1 MFHAQALVLTDRP
14 SQLAAYAATEFG
26 LEFATEWSAESGF
39 VELPDGVCDMN
50 AWPEGLRLDAF
61 ATTRD
66 GLARI
71 EDAVKTRLE
80 HLGLRDGLN
89 VDWYRRPS
97 AA

>member
-1 MFHAQALVLTDRP
+1 MFHAQALVITDRP
-14 SQLAAYAATEFG
+14 SQLAAHAASEFG
-26 LEFATEWSAESGF
+26 LEFATEWSAESGC

-61 ATTRD
+61 AATRD

-71 EDAVKTRLE
+71 EDLMKTRLE
-80 HLGLRDGLN
+80 HLGKSDRLN